1 MHNMRVGMTINEETI
16 KKLDLRNLGSS
27 QKINFLF
34 LSYCY
39 VALTDTKQLANFC
52 YLMKKTLKR

>member
-39 VALTDTKQLANFC
+39 VALTDTKQLANFY